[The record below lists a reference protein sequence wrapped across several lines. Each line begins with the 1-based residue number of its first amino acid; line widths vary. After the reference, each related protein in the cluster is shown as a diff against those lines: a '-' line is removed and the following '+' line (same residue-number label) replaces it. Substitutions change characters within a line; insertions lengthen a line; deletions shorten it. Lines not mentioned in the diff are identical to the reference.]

1 MNRDRHKKKFCL
13 WYKLVQFMA
22 DILTWF
28 VIFSPLNMMGLFIHY
43 VQDQINAFLKIDDN
57 IINKYKKHTYIS
69 ITNLFYITLKGR
81 IFMLAETCIRSRKK
95 IGWLRITNYEWRRL
109 LPLQILYVSNNFV
122 KELWL
127 PLRPLAASSGWGN
140 LILNFFLLY
149 SFFYLFSHFLY
160 FIKGLAVNCCSCSNY
175 INVFY

>member
-1 MNRDRHKKKFCL
+1 
-13 WYKLVQFMA
+13 MA

-28 VIFSPLNMMGLFIHY
+28 VILSTLNIMGLLIHF

-57 IINKYKKHTYIS
+57 IINKYKKHTFNS
-69 ITNLFYITLKGR
+69 TTNLFYITLKGR

-127 PLRPLAASSGWGN
+127 RPLSASSGWGN
-140 LILNFFLLY
+140 LILNFLLLC
-149 SFFYLFSHFLY
+149 SFFIYFPIFLFY
-160 FIKGLAVNCCSCSNY
+160 
-175 INVFY
+175 